1 MDNDKLT
8 TRWGFNINDHMEDV
22 EDMLDMLKEAVA
34 IAESCGEPLTTTT
47 RVKLFRELNGVLRW
61 CQYIIRDIEQDIE
74 TLFEG
79 VMSNIEDGDK

>member
-1 MDNDKLT
+1 MDYDRLST
-8 TRWGFNINDHMEDV
+8 TWGFKINEHMEDV

-47 RVKLFRELNGVLRW
+47 RVKLLHELKGVLRW
-61 CQYIIRDIEQDIE
+61 GQYIIRDIEQEIDA
-74 TLFEG
+74 LFEG